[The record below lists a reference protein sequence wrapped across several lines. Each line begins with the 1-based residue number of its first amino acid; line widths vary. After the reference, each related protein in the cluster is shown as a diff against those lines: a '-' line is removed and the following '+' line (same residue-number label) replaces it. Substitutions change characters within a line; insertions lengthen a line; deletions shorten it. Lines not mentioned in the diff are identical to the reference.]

1 MYIDSVKN
9 GGQKDGCRFLA
20 RGRYS
25 LFLTDIHLPGLFLFG
40 GHMADLVD
48 RNRVIEILEQMRDRR
63 KGSCSR
69 QAMIEATAMQYAIEV
84 VKKVPR
90 EAEQTDKD

>member
-1 MYIDSVKN
+1 MGSEEIIYDLKPAAYN
-9 GGQKDGCRFLA
+9 PREELA
-20 RGRYS
+20 
-25 LFLTDIHLPGLFLFG
+25 FLFG

-84 VKKVPR
+84 VKKVPN
-90 EAEQTDKD
+90 AETQQVDGE

>member
-1 MYIDSVKN
+1 MLMRESA
-9 GGQKDGCRFLA
+9 Q
-20 RGRYS
+20 GRCAGFS
-25 LFLTDIHLPGLFLFG
+25 FG
-40 GHMADLVD
+40 GNMADLVD

-69 QAMIEATAMQYAIEV
+69 QAMIEAAAIQYAIEV

>member
-1 MYIDSVKN
+1 MHTCQSIHTANDVSQLV
-9 GGQKDGCRFLA
+9 GSSTWSQRRGDVLA
-20 RGRYS
+20 
-25 LFLTDIHLPGLFLFG
+25 FLFG

-84 VKKVPR
+84 VKKVPN
-90 EAEQTDKD
+90 AETQQVDGE